1 MTAKKTKLSSIYIGA
16 IHLSQKGGF
25 YSQKNP
31 EKLHSHLL
39 KQKKAKYQELW
50 CFVTK

>member
-25 YSQKNP
+25 YFQKNP
-31 EKLHSHLL
+31 KKLHSPLL
-39 KQKKAKYQELW
+39 TQKTAKYQELW